1 MTARCKAERGFV
13 ATELVL
19 GIAILVLPVV
29 AIVLTIPTWSERQ
42 TTARVIARE
51 VARAVARSG
60 ECDTRF
66 AADAAAA
73 MGAGLGLDPPA
84 HISLDCRTG
93 SELPPGSDLLVSVT
107 VTMPAVHV
115 PGLGS
120 IGAWTW
126 SARHRQ
132 PVDRYGSAR

>member
-1 MTARCKAERGFV
+1 MIVRRDDDRGFV

-19 GIAILVLPVV
+19 GIAVLVLPVV

-60 ECDTRF
+60 VCDERF
-66 AADAAAA
+66 AADSAAE
-73 MGAGLGLDPPA
+73 MGASLGLDPPA
-84 HISLDCRTG
+84 RISLDCSAG
-93 SELPPGSDLLVSVT
+93 SELAPGSDLQVSVT

-115 PGLGS
+115 PALGS
-120 IGAWTW
+120 IGVWTW
-126 SARHRQ
+126 TARHRQ

>member
-1 MTARCKAERGFV
+1 MSVWRGDERGFV
-13 ATELVL
+13 ATELALGLAVL
-19 GIAILVLPVV
+19 VFPVV

-73 MGAGLGLDPPA
+73 MGASLGLDAPPR
-84 HISLDCRTG
+84 ISLDCGAG
-93 SELPPGSDLLVSVT
+93 SELAPGSDLLVSVT

-115 PGLGS
+115 PAVGS
-120 IGAWTW
+120 LGAWTW
-126 SARHRQ
+126 TARHQQ